1 VIEAEFGD
9 RFAVEQSLDA
19 VESTEPRLG
28 AFEVTLERA
37 DGSTELVWSKLQ
49 LGEPANVE
57 AAWTVGEAVCS
68 ELK

>member
-1 VIEAEFGD
+1 M
-9 RFAVEQSLDA
+9 
-19 VESTEPRLG
+19 
-28 AFEVTLERA
+28 TLEWA

>member
-1 VIEAEFGD
+1 MIEAEFGD
-9 RFAVEQSLDA
+9 RFAVEQSPA
-19 VESTEPRLG
+19 EPRLG